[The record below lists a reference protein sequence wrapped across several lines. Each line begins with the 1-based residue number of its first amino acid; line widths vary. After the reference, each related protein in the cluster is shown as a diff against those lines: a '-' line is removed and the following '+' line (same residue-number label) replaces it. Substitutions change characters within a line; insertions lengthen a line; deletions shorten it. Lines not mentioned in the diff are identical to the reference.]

1 MRANMKTILIILIIV
16 GALIMATLSGCSNEE
31 ELQNEEN
38 TESVV
43 TDGTYI
49 ELGSFDVEEYSEIL
63 ELFPS
68 DEIYGKIVDSEDAAK
83 KAEDLWED
91 IYGSKILKNKPYNVY
106 YDKDNDVWLVEGVVK
121 ESILPI
127 IKNGGAPYVIFE
139 GETGKVLAVWH
150 DK

>member
-1 MRANMKTILIILIIV
+1 MKSNMKTILIILITV
-16 GALIMATLSGCSNEE
+16 GALIMVALSGCSNVEGAP
-31 ELQNEEN
+31 NEKN
-38 TESVV
+38 TESVE
-43 TDGTYI
+43 TDGLYI
-49 ELGSFDVEEYSEIL
+49 ESGSFDVEEFSEIL

-83 KAEDLWED
+83 KAEDLWEE

-106 YDKDNDVWLVEGVVK
+106 YDNDNDVWLVEGVVK